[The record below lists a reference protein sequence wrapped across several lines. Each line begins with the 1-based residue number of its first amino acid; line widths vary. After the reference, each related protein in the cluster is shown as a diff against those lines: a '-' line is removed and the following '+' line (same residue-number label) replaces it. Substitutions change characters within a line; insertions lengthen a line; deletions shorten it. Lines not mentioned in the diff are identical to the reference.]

1 MSTEEKAPKKDPMS
15 VDEIL
20 TLIRTLKTSQVRLQL
35 EHDERH
41 NVDRLFAVYHFF
53 RLAKEKP

>member
-1 MSTEEKAPKKDPMS
+1 MSTEEKPPPKDPMS

-20 TLIRTLKTSQVRLQL
+20 AIMRTLRTSQIRLQL

-53 RLAKEKP
+53 RLAKEKQ